1 MANKT
6 IYPYGVGGETPSG
19 IDIVDDLTTGGS
31 DKALSAEQG
40 KNLAEYVFMGSG
52 SFGDAYDKSR
62 GSTINFPWLLVDTDE
77 EGNTVKKMIWHA
89 GNGKFI
95 DALGAEISGQRNGL
109 TVTVTKACDMVVNGT
124 TYALSEGDNNFSRE
138 DLSISST
145 GSIVDEILFYNTGTS
160 TSTKSSV
167 TAIDFGN
174 IPLRITTTGKI
185 SMNDFTNLTKIDR
198 LTLSRWNWFYSVFN
212 NCKVSEIK
220 VSGSIT
226 GGDIYGAFNTC
237 TLLEKADFSELTLQQ
252 ANGSNQQAS
261 LLYNCPLLR
270 EVDVRLLDLS
280 KTKTPYRILS
290 TLPSLKKLT
299 IGENFT
305 NTGFTG
311 KGELLY
317 GVTGATLIIVSST
330 PPKLKNCS
338 FTDSVANDEHATT
351 YDWLSYT
358 SNGNAISRF
367 DAIYVPDDA
376 VDTYKTDVY
385 VENGTVGNTGWS
397 YYADIIKP
405 MSEYVE

>member
-1 MANKT
+1 MANTT
-6 IYPYGVGGETPSG
+6 IYPYGQGGQTPSG
-19 IDIVDDLTTGGS
+19 IGLNAGTF
-31 DKALSAEQG
+31 A
-40 KNLAEYVFMGSG
+40 
-52 SFGDAYDKSR
+52 DAYDLAKANNY
-62 GSTINFPWLLVDTDE
+62 IFPWMLIDEDE
-77 EGNTVKKMIWHA
+77 EGNSIKKMIWHA

-95 DALGAEISGQRNGL
+95 DAIGAEISGQRNGL

-124 TYALSEGDNNFSRE
+124 RYELSEGDNNFSRE
-138 DLSISST
+138 DLSISAN
-145 GSIVDEILFYNTGTS
+145 GSINNEILFYNTGTT

-174 IPLRITTTGKI
+174 IPIKI
-185 SMNDFTNLTKIDR
+185 SQSGNLFEHFTALTKIKR
-198 LTLSRWNWFYSVFN
+198 LVINSTTWFYSAFN
-212 NCKVSEIK
+212 DCAVSEIK
-220 VSGSIT
+220 VSGAHT
-226 GGDIYGAFNTC
+226 AYDIYGLFSNC
-237 TLLEKADFSELTLQQ
+237 NLLEKADFSEMTLRQ
-252 ANGSNQQAS
+252 NNVSNQQAT
-261 LLYNCPLLR
+261 LLYNCPLLK

-305 NTGFTG
+305 NTLFTG
-311 KGELLY
+311 KGQLLS

-358 SNGNAISRF
+358 SNGEVIRRF

>member
-6 IYPYGVGGETPSG
+6 IYPYGSGGQLPSNIG
-19 IDIVDDLTTGGS
+19 IVNDLTTGGA

-40 KNLAEYVFMGSG
+40 KILAQYAFLGSG
-52 SFGDAYDKSR
+52 TFADAYDKAKT
-62 GSTINFPWLLVDTDE
+62 TIAYFPWLLEDTDE

-138 DLSISST
+138 DLSLNSNGTINN
-145 GSIVDEILFYNTGTS
+145 EILFYNTGTT
-160 TSTKSSV
+160 TSAKSSV

-174 IPLRITTTGKI
+174 IPLSINTTGKE

-198 LTLSRWNWFYSVFN
+198 LMLSCSAWFYSVFT
-212 NCKVSEIK
+212 NCKVSEVK
-220 VSGSIT
+220 VSGTIT
-226 GGDIYGAFNTC
+226 GWDIFGVFDNC
-237 TLLEKADFSELTLQQ
+237 TLLEKADFSELALRQT
-252 ANGSNQQAS
+252 NGSNQQAT
-261 LLYNCPLLR
+261 LLYNCPLLK
-270 EVDVRLLDLS
+270 EVDVRLFDLS
-280 KTKTPYRILS
+280 KTKNPYRILGES
-290 TLPSLKKLT
+290 PIKKLT

-305 NTGFTG
+305 NTGFTN
-311 KGELLY
+311 KGELLSK
-317 GVTGATLIIVSST
+317 VTGATLIIVSST

-338 FTDSVANDEHATT
+338 FTDDVANDEHSTT

-358 SNGNAISRF
+358 SNGEEIRRF
-367 DAIYVPDDA
+367 DTIYVPDDA
-376 VDTYKTDVY
+376 VETYKTNVY

>member
-1 MANKT
+1 MLLK
-6 IYPYGVGGETPSG
+6 
-19 IDIVDDLTTGGS
+19 IV
-31 DKALSAEQG
+31 QP
-40 KNLAEYVFMGSG
+40 F
-52 SFGDAYDKSR
+52 
-62 GSTINFPWLLVDTDE
+62 
-77 EGNTVKKMIWHA
+77 
-89 GNGKFI
+89 
-95 DALGAEISGQRNGL
+95 
-109 TVTVTKACDMVVNGT
+109 
-124 TYALSEGDNNFSRE
+124 
-138 DLSISST
+138 
-145 GSIVDEILFYNTGTS
+145 
-160 TSTKSSV
+160 
-167 TAIDFGN
+167 
-174 IPLRITTTGKI
+174 
-185 SMNDFTNLTKIDR
+185 
-198 LTLSRWNWFYSVFN
+198 TLSLNH
-212 NCKVSEIK
+212 
-220 VSGSIT
+220 
-226 GGDIYGAFNTC
+226 C
-237 TLLEKADFSELTLQQ
+237 TLLEKADFSELILRQ
-252 ANGSNQQAS
+252 ANGSNQLAT

-280 KTKTPYRILS
+280 KTKAPNRILS

-317 GVTGATLIIVSST
+317 EVTGATLIIVSST

-358 SNGNAISRF
+358 SNGEVIRRF

-376 VDTYKTDVY
+376 VDTYKTNVY

>member
-19 IDIVDDLTTGGS
+19 IDIVDDLTTGGR

-62 GSTINFPWLLVDTDE
+62 NSIINFPWLLIDTDE

-124 TYALSEGDNNFSRE
+124 TYALSEGDNNFSME
-138 DLSISST
+138 DLSISAN
-145 GSIVDEILFYNTGTS
+145 GSINNEILFYDTGTT
-160 TSTKSSV
+160 TSAKTSV

-174 IPLRITTTGKI
+174 IPFKVTSSGANTMGG
-185 SMNDFTNLTKIDR
+185 FTNLTKIER
-198 LTLSRWNWFYSVFN
+198 LVLSNSAWFYSAFGGN
-212 NCKVSEIK
+212 KVKEIK
-220 VSGSIT
+220 AT
-226 GGDIYGAFNTC
+226 GTIICDIYGLFSDC
-237 TLLEKADFSELTLQQ
+237 TLLEKADFSGLTLRQ
-252 ANGSNQQAS
+252 NGTAGQLAV
-261 LLYNCPLLR
+261 LLYKCPLLK

-280 KTKTPYRILS
+280 KTKTPYKILGES
-290 TLPSLKKLT
+290 PIKKLT

-311 KGELLY
+311 KGELLS

-338 FTDSVANDEHATT
+338 FTDGVANDEHATT

-358 SNGNAISRF
+358 SNGEVIRRF
-367 DAIYVPDDA
+367 DTIYVPDDA
-376 VDTYKTDVY
+376 VEIYKTDVY

>member
-1 MANKT
+1 MANTT
-6 IYPYGVGGETPSG
+6 IYPYGQGGQTPSG
-19 IDIVDDLTTGGS
+19 IGLNAGTF
-31 DKALSAEQG
+31 A
-40 KNLAEYVFMGSG
+40 
-52 SFGDAYDKSR
+52 DAYDLAKANNY
-62 GSTINFPWLLVDTDE
+62 IFPWMLIDEDE
-77 EGNTVKKMIWHA
+77 EGNPIKKMIWHT
-89 GNGKFI
+89 GNGEFI

-124 TYALSEGDNNFSRE
+124 TYALSEGDNNFSRG
-138 DLSISST
+138 DLSISPT

-174 IPLRITTTGKI
+174 IPLRITTTGKN
-185 SMNDFTNLTKIDR
+185 SMKDFTNLTKIDR
-198 LTLSRWNWFYSVFN
+198 LMLSSSNWFYSVFT
-212 NCKVSEIK
+212 NCKVSEVK
-220 VSGSIT
+220 VSGTIT
-226 GGDIYGAFNTC
+226 SQDILGIFDGC
-237 TLLEKADFSELTLQQ
+237 TLLEKADFSELTLRQN
-252 ANGSNQQAS
+252 NGSNQQAT
-261 LLYNCPLLR
+261 LLYNCPLLK

-280 KTKTPYRILS
+280 KTKTPNRILAS
-290 TLPSLKKLT
+290 ASIKKLT

-311 KGELLY
+311 KGELLS

-338 FTDSVANDEHATT
+338 FTNSVANDEHATT

-358 SNGNAISRF
+358 SNGNVIRRF